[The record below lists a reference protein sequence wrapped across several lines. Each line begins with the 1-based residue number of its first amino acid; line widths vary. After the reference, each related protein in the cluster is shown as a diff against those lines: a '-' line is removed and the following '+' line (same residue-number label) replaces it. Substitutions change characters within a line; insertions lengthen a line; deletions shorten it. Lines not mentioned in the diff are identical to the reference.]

1 MPSTLEIA
9 VQGFKNSKFCWEA
22 HPQTTLEKE
31 DYWPRADSLRASS
44 PIGRAKQTTRERAR
58 ACSRAFAFHD
68 IPRMESLHAGYRS
81 DTVGY
86 SIQPCPSAGY
96 FNFY

>member
-1 MPSTLEIA
+1 M
-9 VQGFKNSKFCWEA
+9 QGFKNSKFCWEA
-22 HPQTTLEKE
+22 RPQTTLEKE
-31 DYWPRADSLRASS
+31 DYWPRADSL
-44 PIGRAKQTTRERAR
+44 RERAR

-68 IPRMESLHAGYRS
+68 IPRMESLPAGYRS

-86 SIQPCPSAGY
+86 SIQPCPSAGD